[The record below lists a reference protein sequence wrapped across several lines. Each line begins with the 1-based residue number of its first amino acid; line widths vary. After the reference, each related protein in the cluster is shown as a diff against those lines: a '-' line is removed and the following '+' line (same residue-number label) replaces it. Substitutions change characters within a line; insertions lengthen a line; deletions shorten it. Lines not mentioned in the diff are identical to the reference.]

1 MRDNAKIPTWG
12 LGRIAGRGALRI
24 ALGVPRFLVR
34 LYAVL
39 KLTKVTVLP

>member
-1 MRDNAKIPTWG
+1 MRDNAEIPVRG
-12 LGRIAGRGALRI
+12 FGRMAGRG
-24 ALGVPRFLVR
+24 ALGVPRFRVR